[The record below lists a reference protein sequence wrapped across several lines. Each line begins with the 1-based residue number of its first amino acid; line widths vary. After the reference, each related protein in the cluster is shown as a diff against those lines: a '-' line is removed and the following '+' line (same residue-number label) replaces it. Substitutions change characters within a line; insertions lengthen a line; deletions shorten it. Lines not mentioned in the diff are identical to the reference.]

1 MISCNQHDYVELIC
15 MYRYAVKVS
24 LKSGATIQGVALD
37 TQHNENKDECIKIQT
52 DDTERPIILNE
63 VKKIEVIE
71 DNPHVRFIDFN

>member
-1 MISCNQHDYVELIC
+1 MISCNQHDYVELVC

-52 DDTERPIILNE
+52 DDTERLVILNE